1 MQRYPMSWKKLY
13 TQGVLREN
21 VLSMLWRGQPARLQ
35 SLLVEIMVQLQLL
48 VPLSPLTTS
57 LRQEARYF
65 IPTIL
70 ATHYHGVGTPTC
82 SDAERAALTTCEVT
96 WRQKTHPG
104 FVDRVLL
111 QMVRD
116 HAQCYRTVDPTFM
129 YHRQFGCYCARLLVV
144 ATTVATAS
152 TPAAAATETDDPATT
167 AAAGDGGEAVPGPRS
182 VWCWLCLSADKQ
194 ALYIRCSV
202 DIRAYLQSMTATV
215 LRALSYE
222 HQFEVHQY
230 PAVVVDDAN
239 DADEQAMVWLDA
251 TRTDERF
258 DNLEWDPDKTQ
269 CLDNCLRPKL
279 DGLGIEP
286 IVVGAYIRS
295 LQLAGYRDATVWPR
309 LNQTR
314 RLLGDDNF
322 LFYLF
327 TLGIDRRS
335 HQEAILGALKTTEG
349 DAATTDAD
357 VDEDATR
364 GSVYVMARGTL
375 DPPPCEVRVIVT
387 SQVDTRIYCQPPDAT
402 VFREQCSIPNSH
414 IAVVHLTSEVSEKL
428 ADHTPVRESVDAF
441 AQELA
446 AEARSS
452 PGALVTELVTVLGDF
467 ASTRTAGTT
476 AAVRSQGVACVVVN
490 LSESYDLGEALSQA
504 GVPYVICWTTK
515 VNAYASV
522 LFAKEFYHF
531 CRVFPQDYR
540 KSYAHAVER
549 LRLSNVVFGNPADPS
564 IVRAARRHEG
574 NPSVLVA
581 GIPQLLDRQERAA
594 SLQER
599 WMRRMYHMQCSV
611 VVNELKVPNC
621 FLVLPYRAWK
631 EMDTAS
637 TAAASAS
644 SASKQTAAQQ
654 TPKRSL
660 WSRVWHAPK
669 EMVAEELIIVFV
681 CPVDGR
687 PVAYDDDQPGLRFT
701 VPRQWVQKAYSTLQT
716 VRGKFPLAF
725 GLSTLL
731 VKAAL
736 SKVAAI
742 DVADVF
748 PPEVMGAL
756 HGVTELSTFL
766 TSYVAETM
774 RDIEGHVGQEA
785 MASLMSA
792 RGHTVSGQAY
802 RQVRRGCGGCLWVL
816 SMLDGADA
824 LFVCL
829 VCVLCVSC
837 VCVSMG
843 WWSVRGLV
851 AGGRVR

>member
-1 MQRYPMSWKKLY
+1 MCDSNLFEDHVEVIKRQRDPS
-13 TQGVLREN
+13 
-21 VLSMLWRGQPARLQ
+21 LWLGD
-35 SLLVEIMVQLQLL
+35 SL
-48 VPLSPLTTS
+48 
-57 LRQEARYF
+57 
-65 IPTIL
+65 
-70 ATHYHGVGTPTC
+70 
-82 SDAERAALTTCEVT
+82 D
-96 WRQKTHPG
+96 
-104 FVDRVLL
+104 
-111 QMVRD
+111 
-116 HAQCYRTVDPTFM
+116 
-129 YHRQFGCYCARLLVV
+129 
-144 ATTVATAS
+144 
-152 TPAAAATETDDPATT
+152 
-167 AAAGDGGEAVPGPRS
+167 
-182 VWCWLCLSADKQ
+182 
-194 ALYIRCSV
+194 
-202 DIRAYLQSMTATV
+202 
-215 LRALSYE
+215 
-222 HQFEVHQY
+222 
-230 PAVVVDDAN
+230 
-239 DADEQAMVWLDA
+239 
-251 TRTDERF
+251 
-258 DNLEWDPDKTQ
+258 
-269 CLDNCLRPKL
+269 
-279 DGLGIEP
+279 IEP
-286 IVVGAYIRS
+286 LVVGAYIRS
-295 LQLAGYRDATVWPR
+295 LQLAGYRDATVWSR
-309 LNQTR
+309 LNQAR

-335 HQEAILGALKTTEG
+335 HQESILSALKTTEG
-349 DAATTDAD
+349 ETAI
-357 VDEDATR
+357 VVNPATR

-402 VFREQCSIPNSH
+402 LFRKQCSILNSH
-414 IAVVHLTSEVSEKL
+414 VAVVHLTSEVSEKL
-428 ADHTPVRESVDAF
+428 ADHTPVRESADAF

-476 AAVRSQGVACVVVN
+476 AAVHSQGVACVVVN

-549 LRLSNVVFGNPADPS
+549 LRLSNVVFGNPADAS

-599 WMRRMYHMQCSV
+599 WMWRMYHMQCSV

-631 EMDTAS
+631 AMGTAS
-637 TAAASAS
+637 TAAAASSAS
-644 SASKQTAAQQ
+644 SASTQTAAQQ

-774 RDIEGHVGQEA
+774 RDIEGHVGQEV

-802 RQVRRGCGGCLWVL
+802 RQVRRGCDGCGGCRCWTVL
-816 SMLDGADA
+816 ML
-824 LFVCL
+824 CL
-829 VCVLCVSC
+829 CVLCVSRWDGGQFEALLQ
-837 VCVSMG
+837 VAGFDDTKLPMQRVG
-843 WWSVRGLV
+843 DPATGKVRWIAKRNVRGDEMTL
-851 AGGRVR
+851 